1 MYKSVTYIQKYMCS
15 DSYKTA
21 LINRVEC
28 NSVPVNDRKK
38 ALVLLFEIAFQHG
51 TLHQM
56 IQVII
61 VALKIC
67 IANEDSALNAIPIG
81 NVLKRLHKM
90 SKEISPVTAW
100 GETVRFIASGESIK
114 KIRV

>member
-1 MYKSVTYIQKYMCS
+1 MMILAPCQNKSLQPNSILTTIF
-15 DSYKTA
+15 
-21 LINRVEC
+21 INRVEC
-28 NSVPVNDRKK
+28 NSVPANDRKK

-56 IQVII
+56 LQVII

-67 IANEDSALNAIPIG
+67 IANEDSELNAIPIG
-81 NVLKRLHKM
+81 NILKRLHKM

-100 GETVRFIASGESIK
+100 GETVSVSGGWVNK
-114 KIRV
+114 QNPL